1 MCSSRDKKLEAAL
14 PQRKLTVNHQ
24 PHVEPAR
31 RIPPKGIFT
40 LTPYNPMN
48 VEKQVEDAAQPQDR
62 IDPQLLQASL
72 NLVPAHTWYA
82 NASGALTFLNHRGS
96 DYLGLPEDHPLR
108 LGIITGAAWDSH
120 IPLLHPEDHE
130 ETRRVWSTCLR
141 TGCAGQVSFRVRNGE
156 GRYRWFLSRAEPVRA
171 SDGTLLYWVGINL
184 EIEDL
189 KQAEFYISEGQRLA
203 KMGTW
208 VFRPDGFDYWSPELF
223 RIHGLDPRGK
233 APTVDEYFGGLVHP
247 DDRESLSRSIPKL
260 YAAGAPFDFMKRIV
274 RPDGSIRQLR
284 CVGIPITHA
293 GIVEGFVGT
302 DMDVTEQAEVTFEL
316 QRRDA
321 YLAEAQR
328 LSHTGSFGWKISSGE
343 IFWSDETFRIFQCD
357 PSTKPTLA
365 LILSRVHEDDRTM
378 VQQKID
384 EALHGAE
391 SADFEHRLL
400 LPDGSIK
407 HLHVTAHVVGNTL
420 ASREYVGAVTDV
432 SEQRQAEAIIRERE
446 LDLQQIMDF
455 APQHVTVLGP
465 DGSPLYTNLVALN
478 YFGVDLDRW
487 RVETLRY
494 GLTHPDDRERLLPEL
509 KQMFLDG
516 VPHEFEARLRRHD
529 GAFRWFLFHLNPL
542 KDEQG
547 CILRWFSTRVDI
559 EDRKRAEDALRASEA
574 YLAEAQKLT
583 QAGSWAWNPV
593 SDNTHYSAECYRLLG
608 FSPGGGPPPPLAS
621 VMERIHPDDQ
631 ERCRAQVAKGIQ
643 EKVDFEIDYRIVHPD
658 GKIRD
663 IHCVSHPV
671 LNRSGELV
679 ELVGTIIDITERK
692 RAEERAQSQGE
703 AIRLALNA
711 FVEELDV
718 NRFLGDVI
726 TELKKQFHARS
737 WELWL
742 FDEAVGALL
751 LHSSSTPG
759 ESLGPETDH
768 KLARPLEELQ
778 GIWQTRN
785 AVRVPR
791 IFQLLPQA
799 SLLGGRWTERL
810 SARGINTL
818 MIVPLV
824 LGEQNLGFV
833 ELHFESPVHFSRED
847 LELAQTLANHATLAF
862 QLSRLARRAEQ
873 MAVTEERNRMARE
886 IHDTMAQAFAGIVLH
901 AEALGTSM
909 TVSKRRSEKAVS
921 QIQRLARLGLD
932 EARRSVQA
940 LRPKALEGG
949 TLAQALEQAVD
960 RLAAS
965 GRLSCHFR
973 QRGEPRSLQLE
984 AQNELFRIAQEALTN
999 VSKHARANSVW
1010 ISLTFT
1016 ARQIS
1021 LIVRDDG
1028 IGFAATASQKSRHT
1042 YGLAGMRERAQRI
1055 GGQLQIKRPK
1065 NGGTSVHVRV
1075 PLALNNPSLQ
1085 S

>member
-1 MCSSRDKKLEAAL
+1 
-14 PQRKLTVNHQ
+14 
-24 PHVEPAR
+24 
-31 RIPPKGIFT
+31 
-40 LTPYNPMN
+40 MN
-48 VEKQVEDAAQPQDR
+48 VEPQAEDAAQPQAR
-62 IDPQLLQASL
+62 IDPQVLAMV
-72 NLVPAHTWYA
+72 NLIPAHTWVA
-82 NASGALTFLNHRGS
+82 SASGALTFANHRCS
-96 DYLGLPEDHPLR
+96 DYLGLPEDHPVR

-130 ETRRVWSTCLR
+130 ETRRVWSTCLG
-141 TGCAGQVSFRVRNGE
+141 TSCAGQVSFRVRDAE
-156 GRYRWFLSRAEPVRA
+156 GRYRWFLSRADPVRA
-171 SDGTLLYWVGINL
+171 SDGTLLYWLGINL
-184 EIEDL
+184 DIEDL

-203 KMGTW
+203 NMGSW
-208 VFRPDGFDYWSPELF
+208 GFGPDGFDYWSPELF
-223 RIHGLDPRGK
+223 RIHGLDARGK
-233 APTVDEYFGGLVHP
+233 APTVNEYLEGLVHP
-247 DDRESLSRSIPKL
+247 DDRESLSQAIPKL

-274 RPDGSIRQLR
+274 RPDGGIRQLR
-284 CVGIPITHA
+284 CVGMPITHA

-302 DMDVTEQAEVTFEL
+302 DMDVTEQAELTFEL

-384 EALHGAE
+384 QALHGAE

-407 HLHVTAHVVGNTL
+407 HVRVTAHLAGNSL
-420 ASREYVGAVTDV
+420 ACREYVGAITDV

-446 LDLQQIMDF
+446 LDLQQILDF

-465 DGSPLYTNLVALN
+465 DGSPLYTNLVALK
-478 YFGVDLDRW
+478 YFGVDLNQW
-487 RVETLRY
+487 RVEMLSY
-494 GLTHPDDRERLLPEL
+494 GLAHPDDRERLLPEV
-509 KQMFLDG
+509 KQIFLDG

-529 GAFRWFLFHLNPL
+529 GAFRWFLFRVNPR

-547 CILRWFSTRVDI
+547 RILRWYSTRVDI
-559 EDRKRAEDALRASEA
+559 EDRKRAEEALRTSEA
-574 YLAEAQKLT
+574 YLAEAQRLT
-583 QAGSWAWNPV
+583 QTGSWAWNPA

-608 FSPGGGPPPPLAS
+608 FSPDGGSPPSLES
-621 VMERIHPDDQ
+621 VIERIHPDDR

-643 EKVDFEIDYRIVHPD
+643 EKVDFELGYRIVHPD

-692 RAEERAQSQGE
+692 RAEERTQSQGE

-718 NRFLGDVI
+718 NRFLGDLI
-726 TELKKQFHARS
+726 AELNKQFHARS

-751 LHSSSTPG
+751 LHSSSNPG
-759 ESLGPETDH
+759 ESLNSETDQ
-768 KLARPLEELQ
+768 KVARPLEELR

-791 IFQLLPQA
+791 LFQLSPQT
-799 SLLGGRWTERL
+799 SLLSGRWIELL
-810 SARGINTL
+810 SARGIKTL

-833 ELHFESPVHFSRED
+833 ELHFDSPVHFTLED

-873 MAVTEERNRMARE
+873 MAVTEERNRLARE

-901 AEALGTSM
+901 SEALGTSM
-909 TVSKRRSEKAVS
+909 AVSKRRSRKALS
-921 QIQRLARLGLD
+921 QIQKLARSGLD

-949 TLAQALEQAVD
+949 TLSQALEQAAN

-973 QRGEPRSLQLE
+973 QRGETRSLQLE

-999 VSKHARANSVW
+999 ISKHARANSVW

-1016 ARQIS
+1016 AQQIS
-1021 LIVRDDG
+1021 LTVRDDG
-1028 IGFAATASQKSRHT
+1028 IGFAATASPKPKRT

-1055 GGQLQIKRPK
+1055 GGQLQIKCPK
-1065 NGGTSVHVRV
+1065 AGGTSVHVRV
-1075 PLALNNPSLQ
+1075 PIGMNDQSLQ